1 MDLNGKVVELL
12 KKLAEKN
19 QQLEVS
25 GRYVFNLKQKLS
37 VAAHK
42 MRMSEQRQQ
51 EQRKGSSSPKKPV
64 AKKYKATDP
73 SDEVDR
79 KFSEVLNLTDCPV
92 PIERVGKGVYMFGNR
107 RITATMQ
114 GGRLVIRVGGGFM
127 VVTEFIRTYGQQELL
142 KMEKKKEMSRQNSM
156 VFDQAMSRQGS
167 RDTLKSAKNVPKL
180 NFDPS

>member
-1 MDLNGKVVELL
+1 
-12 KKLAEKN
+12 
-19 QQLEVS
+19 
-25 GRYVFNLKQKLS
+25 
-37 VAAHK
+37 
-42 MRMSEQRQQ
+42 
-51 EQRKGSSSPKKPV
+51 
-64 AKKYKATDP
+64 
-73 SDEVDR
+73 
-79 KFSEVLNLTDCPV
+79 
-92 PIERVGKGVYMFGNR
+92 
-107 RITATMQ
+107 MQ